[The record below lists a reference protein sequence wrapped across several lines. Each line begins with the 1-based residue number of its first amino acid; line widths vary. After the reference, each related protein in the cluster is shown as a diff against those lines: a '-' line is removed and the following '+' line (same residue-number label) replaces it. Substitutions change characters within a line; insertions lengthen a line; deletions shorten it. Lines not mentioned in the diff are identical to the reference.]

1 MNIATSA
8 RSPIPP
14 LDASPP
20 QAYPQQYN
28 YLGKTPS
35 QTIAFSQRSMSFHMW
50 QDFICMTF
58 LMKYPQ
64 TSNDENLTAPCT
76 YFTL

>member
-20 QAYPQQYN
+20 QAYPQHIIIWVKHLPRQ
-28 YLGKTPS
+28 LH
-35 QTIAFSQRSMSFHMW
+35 IFHKG
-50 QDFICMTF
+50 Q
-58 LMKYPQ
+58 
-64 TSNDENLTAPCT
+64 
-76 YFTL
+76 